1 MLIDRCYILLGTFNR
16 QSRSGGS
23 DFYQIN
29 LREIL
34 GGLYDKYTKFNL
46 KLEAFHSRVA
56 NSSGLPSETQ
66 FLQVAGFNWLGGLD
80 TNVAFQGSRVV
91 GVMMFDHNLANN
103 TEFQRGV
110 IYPSNIATQTFS
122 RHANPQITM
131 ELFATDPDLTTKVEP
146 LFGNEDVNYL
156 FSFTGVD
163 ERIIPLYREPEII
176 EKTGQLVLNTG
187 QALGLDANRRVLRWA
202 VDLSQLIDRN
212 TYNKYGKFA
221 LVTKMIQTRTMSVTT
236 SGFSGV
242 SFLMSGLNWYSPS
255 LKLNSTY
262 TGNTVAFNSFHQGPA
277 TAIALIDTTNTDQT
291 KETFIENVFYK
302 PSSPVVSL
310 TLSFNTSATLGLTGV
325 NAVIPPMYFIFNIV
339 PVD

>member
-1 MLIDRCYILLGTFNR
+1 MKIDRCYILLGTFNR

-46 KLEAFHSRVA
+46 KLEAYHSRVA
-56 NSSGLPSETQ
+56 NSVGLPSETQ
-66 FLQVAGFNWLGGLD
+66 FLQVAGFNWIGGLD
-80 TNVAFQGSRVV
+80 TNERFQGSRVV
-91 GVMMFDHNLANN
+91 GVMMFDHTLVNN
-103 TEFQRGV
+103 TEFQRGI

-122 RHANPQITM
+122 RQADPRVLM
-131 ELFATDPDLTTKVEP
+131 ELFATDPDLTTKVDP

-163 ERIIPLYREPEII
+163 ERRIPLYREPEII

-187 QALGLDANRRVLRWA
+187 NAVGLDANRRALRWN

-212 TYNKYGKFA
+212 IYNKYGKFA
-221 LVTKMIQTRTMSVTT
+221 LITKMIQTITMSVTT
-236 SGFSGV
+236 SAFSGV

-302 PSSPVVSL
+302 PSSPIVSL
-310 TLSFNTSATLGLTGV
+310 TLTFNTTATLGLTGV
-325 NAVIPPMYFIFNIV
+325 NAVIPAMYFIFNIV